1 MSATSTPDPQAN
13 ASGNSNSKEDLNEG
27 QDDIVVLTPDAATLE
42 KALAERAQKRLA
54 IAERKRGEAGEKLA
68 FGVTQMQEKN
78 YDAAATAF
86 GEACALWRANPVA
99 HCDLATAYLHLGRFD
114 DAESSASTALGLD
127 PKLVEARY
135 TRAMARKGRGSVRGA
150 IVVLDRTSTS
160 VATHVLPALVSL
172 PVLPV
177 VTFFPATSTR
187 RPHAAL
193 AGNCFYF
200 ILSRIFGTPPE
211 PECGA
216 GLCGHTQC
224 RMEWLVLLAV
234 LEFISG
240 TVVV

>member
-150 IVVLDRTSTS
+150 IVGELLT
-160 VATHVLPALVSL
+160 ATAPFLLFLFLSPFHSISCVCG
-172 PVLPV
+172 
-177 VTFFPATSTR
+177 R
-187 RPHAAL
+187 RSRA
-193 AGNCFYF
+193 YF
-200 ILSRIFGTPPE
+200 IFTANGGTRTFWCAE
-211 PECGA
+211 
-216 GLCGHTQC
+216 
-224 RMEWLVLLAV
+224 AV
-234 LEFISG
+234 AIPAFF
-240 TVVV
+240 VPRP